1 MDFALEPEQE
11 EFRKIVRAFAEEVVA
26 PKAEEM
32 DRTELL
38 DEGVLGQMAGMGLFG
53 LPFEE
58 RYGGMGADYLTL
70 CLAIEE
76 LARVDSSVAITLEA
90 AVGLGAMPI
99 YRFGGEEQRQRW
111 LRPMATGEKIGAF
124 GLTEAGG
131 GSDAG
136 ALRTRARLEGG
147 EWVIDGSKSFIT
159 NAGLARSGLVT
170 VAAVT
175 GERADGRPEISN
187 LIVPA
192 GTPGYRVGRT
202 YSKIGWHA
210 SDTRELTFEDCRVPE
225 ENLVGER
232 GAGLANFLRTLEEGR
247 IAVAALATGL
257 CQGCVDE
264 CVRYS
269 RERQAFG
276 RPIASFQSIAFKI
289 ADMELRAHTAR
300 LAYQRAAAAM
310 VAREPFGRLAAIAK
324 LYASEAAVTS
334 AREAVQV
341 HGGYGFMNEFPVAR
355 FYRDSKVLEIGE
367 GTSEVMRIL
376 IARSLGLEI

>member
-11 EFRKIVRAFAEEVVA
+11 EFRKTVRAFAEEVVA
-26 PKAEEM
+26 PRAEAMDRAEEM
-32 DRTELL
+32 DPAVL
-38 DEGVLGQMAGMGLFG
+38 DQMAGMGLFG
-53 LPFEE
+53 LPFPE
-58 RYGGMGADYLTL
+58 RHGGMGADYFTL

-76 LARVDSSVAITLEA
+76 LARVDSSVALTLEA

-99 YRFGGEEQRQRW
+99 WRFGNEQQKQRW
-111 LRPMATGEKIGAF
+111 LPPLASGEGLGAF
-124 GLTEAGG
+124 GLTEPGG

-136 ALRTRARLEGG
+136 APH
-147 EWVIDGSKSFIT
+147 SSM
-159 NAGLARSGLVT
+159 VT

-175 GERADGRPEISN
+175 GERADGRAEISN
-187 LIVPA
+187 IVVPA
-192 GTPGYRVGRT
+192 GTPGYRVGKA

-210 SDTRELTFEDCRVPE
+210 SDTRELVFEDCRVPE
-225 ENLVGER
+225 ENLLGER

-247 IAVAALATGL
+247 VAVAALGTGL

-264 CVRYS
+264 CVKYA

-276 RPIASFQSIAFKI
+276 QPIASFQAVAFKI

-300 LAYQRAAAAM
+300 LAWQQAATALAAGQ
-310 VAREPFGRLAAIAK
+310 PFGRQAAIAK

-341 HGGYGFMNEFPVAR
+341 HGGYGYMNEFPVAR
-355 FYRDSKVLEIGE
+355 FYRDAKVLEIGE

-376 IARSLGLEI
+376 IARSLGLDPGR

>member
-11 EFRKIVRAFAEEVVA
+11 EFRKTVRAFVEEVVA
-26 PKAEEM
+26 AV
-32 DRTELL
+32 L
-38 DEGVLGQMAGMGLFG
+38 DQMAGMGLFG
-53 LPFEE
+53 LPFPE
-58 RYGGMGADYLTL
+58 RYGGMGADYFTL

-76 LARVDSSVAITLEA
+76 LARVDSSVALTLEA

-99 YRFGGEEQRQRW
+99 WRFGNEQQKQRW
-111 LRPMATGEKIGAF
+111 LPPLASGEGLGAF
-124 GLTEAGG
+124 GLTEPGG

-147 EWVIDGSKSFIT
+147 QWVIDGTKAFIT
-159 NAGLARSGLVT
+159 NAGLPRSSMVT

-175 GERADGRPEISN
+175 GERPDGRTEVSN
-187 LIVPA
+187 IIVPA
-192 GTPGYRVGRT
+192 GTPGYRVGKR

-210 SDTRELTFEDCRVPE
+210 SDTRELVFEDCRVPE
-225 ENLVGER
+225 ENLLGER

-247 IAVAALATGL
+247 VAVAALGTGL

-264 CVRYS
+264 CVKYA

-276 RPIASFQSIAFKI
+276 QPIASFQAVAFKI
-289 ADMELRAHTAR
+289 ADMELRAHT
-300 LAYQRAAAAM
+300 
-310 VAREPFGRLAAIAK
+310 AK

-341 HGGYGFMNEFPVAR
+341 HGGYGYMNEFPVAR
-355 FYRDSKVLEIGE
+355 FYRDAKVLEIGE
-367 GTSEVMRIL
+367 GTSEVMR
-376 IARSLGLEI
+376 